1 LPEKK
6 IITMILKILLLLST
20 CTLGTFFGTQLAE
33 AALIVPY
40 WKSLSAD
47 DFFAFYK
54 TYGEKL
60 HQFYTPLT
68 IAAAILPIATLVYS
82 LLGKSNTS
90 LLMWLMAAFAILFF
104 ATYFV
109 YFKAANLSFSERT
122 ISNEA
127 LAQELIR
134 WGTWHW
140 ARVACEAAAFVC
152 GLILLLKL
160 K

>member
-1 LPEKK
+1 
-6 IITMILKILLLLST
+6 MILKILLLLST

-40 WKSLSAD
+40 WKDLSAN

-54 TYGEKL
+54 NYGKKL
-60 HQFYTPLT
+60 HQFYAPLT
-68 IAAAILPIATLVYS
+68 IAATILPIATLVFS
-82 LLGKSNTS
+82 LFSKSNTD
-90 LLMWLMAAFAILFF
+90 LLMWLMVGFCILFF

-109 YFKAANLSFSERT
+109 YFKEANLSFTERT
-122 ISNEA
+122 IANES
-127 LAQELIR
+127 LSQELLR
-134 WGTWHW
+134 WERWHW
-140 ARVACEAAAFVC
+140 GRVVCEGIAFAC